1 MNKKKLLTDNDAIH
15 IQLDLMKLY
24 KKGIPVDRIIT
35 ELLDL
40 LVPNYDFT
48 YTASFYV
55 VLDIQN
61 KFLIAINAI
70 AHTIIPQEAPPHI
83 ITKMINLKKYF
94 SELSLRWK
102 SDLEKYI
109 QDLHKKEILLVD
121 YKGIP
126 PNIFKRKFIV
136 NEKKYKTNDKIKGSE
151 IIIHFTDGRV
161 LAYLDIKS
169 PQEYLKA
176 IMTKELPSYNE
187 DEYLKKEDF
196 SKLCQ
201 ILKNKIYHIYCRDN
215 NKGERYYEEIWNRK
229 TKTSLPYKIIDN
241 NFYRSAYRDYLNFF
255 LDNLSFACL
264 YLSLHYPFEKSFIL
278 ENWEYLNLGCIYY
291 SSFDGY
297 GSPKYSS
304 FGLSYNK
311 NIQWDDELR
320 EKYKTVYID
329 EKTFDIVIQED
340 VPFDNQEY
348 YLNYRIPLSIK
359 SEITAY
365 NKTLTNVHSWILSEK
380 VPKKSLMSKKR
391 LSKLY
396 NWLNINDFKK
406 LINENSTDVL
416 LSYSIWFNTLQPLID
431 DNFRD
436 AIFEKLKE
444 SKLYRNRYKIDIDG
458 YYIYEKYAF
467 EDYRE
472 INEFWDSI

>member
-1 MNKKKLLTDNDAIH
+1 MEKQKLGYKDCFKIKKKLRE
-15 IQLDLMKLY
+15 LY
-24 KKGIPVDRIIT
+24 GNNIPVDKIMFQ
-35 ELLDL
+35 LLDYL
-40 LVPNYDFT
+40 TLNYDLT
-48 YTASFYV
+48 YAPSQYV
-55 VLDIQN
+55 LHDVEEILSIPIN
-61 KFLIAINAI
+61 GIAFSS
-70 AHTIIPQEAPPHI
+70 IPQDVHPNV
-83 ITKMINLKKYF
+83 ITKLKNTRDYF
-94 SELSLRWK
+94 QKLSQRWIK
-102 SDLEKYI
+102 DFEEYIENIREKRI
-109 QDLHKKEILLVD
+109 AEIR
-121 YKGIP
+121 YKGLP
-126 PNIFKRKFIV
+126 PQIIKRIYWV
-136 NEKKYKTNDKIKGSE
+136 DQRMYATNDKIVGSE
-151 IIIHFTDGRV
+151 IIIHYTDNRILG
-161 LAYLDIKS
+161 YSNIKS
-169 PQEYLKA
+169 PANYLKG
-176 IMTKELPSYNE
+176 IIFKSYYFE
-187 DEYLKKEDF
+187 KKEDDLTKGDF

-329 EKTFDIVIQED
+329 EKTFNIVIKED

-365 NKTLTNVHSWILSEK
+365 NKTLTNVHSWILRDK
-380 VPKKSLMSKKR
+380 VSKKSLLSKKR

-396 NWLNINDFKK
+396 NWLNIDNLKK

-416 LSYSIWFNTLQPLID
+416 LSYSIWFNTLQPLVD

-444 SKLYRNRYKIDIDG
+444 SKLYRNRYKIDLDG
-458 YYIYEKYAF
+458 YYIYGKYAF

-472 INEFWDSI
+472 IDEFWDSI